1 VATSRG
7 TGTRGRDGRPCRA
20 PASPAGSREAGELLV
35 ETLITVAIV
44 GIAFSAVIGAVMTS
58 LRIADEADKMSKA
71 NTVVRAYAEDMK
83 EPAGT
88 YAYVPCTAAGGTVT
102 YPAWTPP
109 ATYQH
114 YQASI
119 EQIRYLNGYS
129 GGLPVWSD
137 TCPATD
143 QGTQE
148 ITLAVTG
155 PMNEPD
161 RRTTERVTITK
172 RDARGD
178 L

>member
-1 VATSRG
+1 M
-7 TGTRGRDGRPCRA
+7 
-20 PASPAGSREAGELLV
+20 
-35 ETLITVAIV
+35 TVAIV
-44 GIAFSAVIGAVMTS
+44 GIAFVAVLGAVMTS
-58 LRIADEADKMSKA
+58 LRIADQAENMSKA
-71 NTVVRAYAEDMK
+71 DTVVRAFSEDMK

-88 YAYVPCTAAGGTVT
+88 YAYVPCATPGGTVT

-114 YQASI
+114 YEASI
-119 EQIRYLNGYS
+119 QQIRYLSGYDA
-129 GGLPVWSD
+129 GKPVWSD

-155 PMNEPD
+155 PMDEPD
-161 RRTTERVTITK
+161 RRSTERTMITK
-172 RDARGD
+172 RDARSD